1 MKTIG
6 TIQGNNIVE
15 QDDDSLTFSS
25 GATLDGDGA
34 NGQFGG
40 FPCYAPA
47 TFRGGTLDIL
57 ANAGRGGCQRG
68 NLYRFNTVKRP

>member
-25 GATLDGDGA
+25 DATLDGDGA

-40 FPCYAPA
+40 FPCYTPA

-57 ANAGRGGCQRG
+57 ANAGRGGCQRVTYTLQHG
-68 NLYRFNTVKRP
+68 